1 MSATRILV
9 AHERGAVRQVIVH
22 VLQLEGFEA
31 TAVANAIELEAT
43 LTAARF
49 DALVLDV
56 ALSGLA
62 PWIACE
68 RARALAAT
76 GVGADKVVLVASVYR
91 STSYKRRPTSLYG
104 ADDYV
109 ELHHIGDAL
118 PGKLRRVLGLPSP
131 AGDPHLEAGEAL
143 RREGDRRLS
152 EQARTLDAARLIVA
166 DMVLYNGD
174 RLVGAADLE
183 AAEAAVAGDLAAARE
198 LFGQLFGGAPVP
210 AAGPK
215 VGNDDA
221 IGLAFVELMAAL
233 GRRRRA

>member
-1 MSATRILV
+1 MSTPRVLV
-9 AHERGAVRQVIVH
+9 AHERGAVRQVIARVRE
-22 VLQLEGFEA
+22 LEGFD
-31 TAVANAIELEAT
+31 AVAVASAADLEAQ
-43 LTAARF
+43 LASARF

-62 PWIACE
+62 PWEACA
-68 RARALAAT
+68 RARALAS
-76 GVGADKVVLVASVYR
+76 GGRGAAAIVLVASVYR

-131 AGDPHLEAGEAL
+131 AGDPHLDAGEAL
-143 RREGDRRLS
+143 RIEGDRRLS
-152 EQARTLDAARLIVA
+152 EQARAADLARLIVA

-174 RLVGAADLE
+174 RIVGAVDFE
-183 AAEAAVAGDLAAARE
+183 AAEAAVAGDLAGARE
-198 LFGQLFGGAPVP
+198 LFSQLFDARTGART
-210 AAGPK
+210 AAPTA
-215 VGNDDA
+215 VDDA
-221 IGLAFVELMAAL
+221 IAHAFVELMAAL